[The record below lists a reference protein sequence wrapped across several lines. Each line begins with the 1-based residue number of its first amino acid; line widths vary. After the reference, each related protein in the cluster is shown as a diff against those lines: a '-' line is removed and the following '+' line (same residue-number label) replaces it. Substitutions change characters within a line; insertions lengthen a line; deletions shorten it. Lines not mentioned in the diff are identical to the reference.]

1 MADIVTKKSTV
12 YSTNF
17 PDGHKETGEP
27 APEKV
32 ENRIDADKGTPD
44 MIVPAENRIKTKPT
58 NRPDLTEETDNR

>member
-32 ENRIDADKGTPD
+32 ENRINADKGTPD
-44 MIVPAENRIKTKPT
+44 DIVPAENRIKANSKEQ
-58 NRPDLTEETDNR
+58 PDMHQEADNR